1 MDGCRLSTGMPEAEA
16 YQNKIEVLQGTL
28 DMIILQTLGS
38 GERHGYGI
46 VQLIR
51 ARSSDVLQV
60 ETGSLYPALH
70 RLEKRGWIHS
80 EWKSTENSQRARYYR
95 LTAAGRKQL
104 EVEHDRWTRYTAA
117 IACVMNPQSNEG

>member
-16 YQNKIEVLQGTL
+16 YQNKIEMLQGTL
-28 DMIILQTLGS
+28 DMIILQTLRS
-38 GERHGYGI
+38 GEHQGYGI
-46 VQLIR
+46 LQLIR

-80 EWKSTENSQRARYYR
+80 EWGVSEANQRAKYYQP
-95 LTAAGRKQL
+95 TAEGQ
-104 EVEHDRWTRYTAA
+104 EQAA
-117 IACVMNPQSNEG
+117 RAPR